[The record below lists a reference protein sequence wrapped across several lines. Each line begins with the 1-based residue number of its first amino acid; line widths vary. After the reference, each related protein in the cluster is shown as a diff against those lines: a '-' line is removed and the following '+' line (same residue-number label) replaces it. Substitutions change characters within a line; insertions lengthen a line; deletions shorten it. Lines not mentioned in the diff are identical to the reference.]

1 MFLEIKIR
9 KINSVELDGISERS
23 NFNSQ
28 VSIEKYNE
36 ELDVTENYDNDITD
50 LNASLHSEIIE
61 EHTEPADESLKTN
74 SVSLNIPGI
83 PDKVL
88 CAIYVSDFEFFHV
101 YVTWFICH
109 ETFSPNEEVILAE
122 NPLKDS
128 DYEET
133 SDSSLN
139 DEIESS
145 NTISL
150 NIPDIP
156 DAVFFAPDVMDFKAQ
171 IRLT

>member
-1 MFLEIKIR
+1 MDFKIRDQEHLSLDFNIYFIISQHCYDAYGAALIISIFWKSKLR

-74 SVSLNIPGI
+74 SVSLHIPGI

-88 CAIYVSDFEFFHV
+88 CAIYVTDFEFFHV
-101 YVTWFICH
+101 T
-109 ETFSPNEEVILAE
+109 
-122 NPLKDS
+122 
-128 DYEET
+128 
-133 SDSSLN
+133 
-139 DEIESS
+139 
-145 NTISL
+145 
-150 NIPDIP
+150 
-156 DAVFFAPDVMDFKAQ
+156 
-171 IRLT
+171 

>member
-1 MFLEIKIR
+1 MRAAYGAALIISMFLEIKIR

-23 NFNSQ
+23 NLNNP

-61 EHTEPADESLKTN
+61 EHTEPSDESLKTN

-101 YVTWFICH
+101 YVT
-109 ETFSPNEEVILAE
+109 
-122 NPLKDS
+122 
-128 DYEET
+128 
-133 SDSSLN
+133 
-139 DEIESS
+139 
-145 NTISL
+145 
-150 NIPDIP
+150 
-156 DAVFFAPDVMDFKAQ
+156 
-171 IRLT
+171 